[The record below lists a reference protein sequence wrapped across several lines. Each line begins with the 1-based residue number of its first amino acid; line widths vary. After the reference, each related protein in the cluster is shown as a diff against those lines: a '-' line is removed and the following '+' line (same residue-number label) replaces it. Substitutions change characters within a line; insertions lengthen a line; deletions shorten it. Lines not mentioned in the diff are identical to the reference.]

1 MLLLAGNNVFVESI
15 LDCVCQLDETRD
27 PEVQPDSRIST
38 TDIPKENK
46 KLAFIHFALWFVQGT
61 AKWKG
66 EKFC

>member
-1 MLLLAGNNVFVESI
+1 MGFV
-15 LDCVCQLDETRD
+15 LDCGSQPDETRY

-46 KLAFIHFALWFVQGT
+46 KLALIQFALWFVQGT
-61 AKWKG
+61 AEWKG

>member
-1 MLLLAGNNVFVESI
+1 MGFV
-15 LDCVCQLDETRD
+15 LDCGSQPDETRD

-46 KLAFIHFALWFVQGT
+46 KLALIQFALWFVQGT
-61 AKWKG
+61 AEWKG